1 MALTFPTSLDTL
13 TWHNQSACRD
23 TDPGLFFPIGATGDA
38 IEQIAHAKAV
48 CDMCPTKRPCL
59 DFVLT
64 TNQDSGVWG
73 GASEEERRTI
83 RRRLA
88 RDRRAAKLAS
98 AVLRD

>member
-1 MALTFPTSLDTL
+1 MALTFPTSLDAL
-13 TWHNQSACRD
+13 TWHTQSACRD

-38 IEQIAHAKAV
+38 IAQIAHAKAV
-48 CDMCPTKRPCL
+48 CDMCPTKQPCL
-59 DFVLT
+59 DFALA

-88 RDRRAAKLAS
+88 RERRAAKLAS
-98 AVLRD
+98 AAFNN